1 MRRVWNLLPKGLR
14 NFIYNK
20 MQIAAHSA
28 EGLDQERISKGDVQK
43 SLLVIQKRFPGQTV
57 YFISD
62 WLDSL
67 AGVAPIG
74 SSFVDKGKGAI
85 YLCALRAISRSE
97 EVAREIIATGGYY
110 FFPTRAHPTARYFEF
125 DTNAEAV
132 LREAASIKRSHF
144 DALDFEYIMQAARTA
159 RDLPGKYVEIGTFEG
174 RSAQVLL
181 NYLRKADI
189 TKDCFF
195 LDTFAGITFETAA
208 TSADAQ
214 WFGSHSDSSR
224 NSLKSVS
231 DFLSSFGSFRLIAC
245 DIIKDPLP
253 PEIDRIAFCN
263 IDVDIYEAYIHALRK
278 VDERLVPGGVIICED
293 FGHAPYV
300 LGAKLAIDD
309 FMAGDARGKY
319 NTFYVN
325 SGQMLL
331 IKR

>member
-1 MRRVWNLLPKGLR
+1 MRKVWKLLPKGLR

-20 MQIAAHSA
+20 MQIAAHTA
-28 EGLDQERISKGDVQK
+28 EGLEHGRISFGDVKQ
-43 SLLVIQKRFPGQTV
+43 SLLVIQRRFPNQTV
-57 YFISD
+57 FFISD
-62 WLDSL
+62 WIKSL
-67 AGVAPIG
+67 PGVVPIG
-74 SSFVDKGKGAI
+74 ASFLNKGKGAI
-85 YLCALRAISRSE
+85 YLCALRTISRSE
-97 EVAREIIATGGYY
+97 EVAREIIATGGFY

-125 DTNAEAV
+125 DTNAELV
-132 LREAASIKRSHF
+132 LREAAAIRRSHF
-144 DALDFEYIMQAARTA
+144 DALDFEFIMQAAATT

-181 NYLRKADI
+181 NYLRKAGID
-189 TKDCFF
+189 KDCYF
-195 LDTFAGITFETAA
+195 LDTFTGINFDTAA

-214 WFGSHSDSSR
+214 WFGSHTDSSR
-224 NSLKSVS
+224 NSIKNVS
-231 DFLSSFGSFRLIAC
+231 DFLSSFGSFRLVAC
-245 DIIKDPLP
+245 DIIKDELP

-300 LGAKLAIDD
+300 LGAKLAFDD
-309 FMAGDARGKY
+309 FMAGGARKRY
-319 NTFYVN
+319 NNFYVN

>member
-1 MRRVWNLLPKGLR
+1 MRKVWNLLPKAIR
-14 NFIYNK
+14 NFVYNK

-28 EGLDQERISKGDVQK
+28 EGLDQERISRGDIQK
-43 SLLVIQKRFPGQTV
+43 SLLVIQKRFPLQPV

-62 WLDSL
+62 WIESL
-67 AGVAPIG
+67 SGVVPIG
-74 SSFVDKGKGAI
+74 SSFLDKGKGAV
-85 YLCALRAISRSE
+85 YLCALRSIAQSE
-97 EVAREIIATGGYY
+97 HVAREIIATGGYY
-110 FFPTRAHPTARYFEF
+110 FFPMRAHPTARYFEF
-125 DTNAEAV
+125 DTNAEAA

-144 DALDFEYIMQAARTA
+144 DALDFEFIIQAAGTA

-181 NYLRKADI
+181 NYMKKTGI
-189 TKDCFF
+189 SKDCYF
-195 LDTFAGITFETAA
+195 LDTFAGITFDTAA

-231 DFLSSFGSFRLIAC
+231 DFLSGFESFHLVAC
-245 DIIKDPLP
+245 DIIKDSLP
-253 PEIDRIAFCN
+253 AAIDHIAFCN

-300 LGAKLAIDD
+300 LGAKLAFDD
-309 FMAGDARGKY
+309 FMAGGARGRY
-319 NTFYVN
+319 NSIYVN
-325 SGQMLL
+325 SGQMIL